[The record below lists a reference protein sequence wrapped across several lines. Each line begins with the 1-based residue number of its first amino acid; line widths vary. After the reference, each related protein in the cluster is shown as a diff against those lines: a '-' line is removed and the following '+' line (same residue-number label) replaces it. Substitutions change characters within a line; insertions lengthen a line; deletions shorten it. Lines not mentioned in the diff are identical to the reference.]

1 MILADVTADVT
12 GLMIPDPSTL
22 EEEHSKSPVV
32 LLLVGVD
39 TFVVITSTSSKSSGT
54 ST

>member
-1 MILADVTADVT
+1 
-12 GLMIPDPSTL
+12 MIPDPSTL
-22 EEEHSKSPVV
+22 GEEEHSKSPVV